1 MGHHRTPLQLPRAF
15 LRLRVVGGGA
25 VPVLLLHGWMMSSSV
40 WDDVVGQLDNGDHRF
55 LLLDQR
61 GAAGAAGRDGGHGLL
76 DLGGDLLDLLDALA
90 LERVVVIGHSMG
102 GQLALWLAARRPDRV
117 AAVCAITPVPPA
129 GLALSPDAMAMFGAV
144 GGDPGMARQVLRR
157 ATMGAS
163 EAVLDRL
170 VDLAMG
176 VDPAVVAPMLHGWT
190 AGTDVELAAVT
201 APTLVVATDDPFLSP
216 DFLREALVERL
227 PRGRLAVLPGP
238 GHYPQ
243 VEAPAALAVVLNA
256 FLETVPAQP
265 APG

>member
-1 MGHHRTPLQLPRAF
+1 MPHPRSPLQLPRAS

-25 VPVLLLHGWMMSSSV
+25 VPVLLLHGWMMSSAV
-40 WDDVVGQLDNGDHRF
+40 WDDVVAHLDVGDRRF

-61 GAAGAAGRDGGHGLL
+61 GADGAVGRDGGHGLL

-90 LERVVVIGHSMG
+90 LDRVVVVGHSMG
-102 GQLALWLAARRPDRV
+102 GQLALWLAAKRPDRV

-129 GLALSPDAMAMFGAV
+129 GLALSGDAMKMFGAV
-144 GGDPGMARQVLRR
+144 GGDAAMARQVLQL
-157 ATMGAS
+157 ATVGAS
-163 EAVLDRL
+163 PTVLDRL
-170 VDLAMG
+170 VDVAMG
-176 VDPAVVAPMLHGWT
+176 VDPAAVAPMLDGWT
-190 AGTDVELAAVT
+190 TGAEVDLADIT

-216 DFLREALVERL
+216 SFLREALVEKL

-256 FLETVPAQP
+256 FLETIPRAS
-265 APG
+265 A